1 MKIIVF
7 EKSNLF
13 MQKTKI
19 TSFFKNL
26 KIKEPQNRTSS
37 YSSDIFNAAGRVI
50 LILWEVDL
58 KKNIVASKDII

>member
-37 YSSDIFNAAGRVI
+37 YSSDIFNAAGSRM
-50 LILWEVDL
+50 LY
-58 KKNIVASKDII
+58 